1 MKLSLSVFV
10 LLSLLVVLAL
20 AKTDPELKTC
30 RHQCKVQRQYGEEE
44 KDKCLQRCEDYYKQK
59 QERERGQEE
68 GEEEWGTGRVPVASD
83 PEKRLRQ
90 CQTRCDREESG
101 QQKAVCRSQCQQRYE
116 REREKGD
123 REERYGSRREEQEEE
138 DEDEQGENPY
148 VFDKDEHFITRTR
161 TEHGRIEV
169 LKKFSDKSR
178 LLRGLENYRVNLIE
192 TNPQTFITPN
202 HLDADA
208 VLFVA
213 KGRGTITM
221 IQEDKRESFNIEQGH
236 VIRVQAGTPVYIINR
251 DDNEKLQIAQFLR
264 PVNIP
269 GELEA
274 FNSGGPESFYN
285 AFSWEL
291 LEAALKTDRRKLEQ
305 IMRQKQGVIVKAS
318 KEQIQSMSHREEGKG
333 IWPFGESSSAFNL
346 LKKSVVNNKFG
357 ELFEA
362 KPNDYKQQL
371 QDLDLGVS
379 LANITRGSMAGP
391 FYHSKATKIS
401 IVLDGE
407 GYYEMACPHLSG
419 RRRSREQGSRSQ
431 RGQEQRGS
439 EEGPSYTKVSS
450 NLRPGTVFVVPAGH
464 PVATVASGNK
474 NLVILCFVVNAQD
487 SNRYA
492 LAGKNNVVKRLE
504 REAKELAFGVEAR
517 QVDEA
522 FRHEDEE
529 LFFAGPRG
537 GHKRRAFIASA

>member
-30 RHQCKVQRQYGEEE
+30 KHQCKVQRQYGKEE

-59 QERERGQEE
+59 QGRKEGQEE
-68 GEEEWGTGRVPVASD
+68 EEEEEWGTGRVPVGDD
-83 PEKRLRQ
+83 PEKRLSQ
-90 CQTRCDREESG
+90 CQTRCDREEGG
-101 QQKAVCRSQCQQRYE
+101 QQKALCRLQCQQKYVRE
-116 REREKGD
+116 RERE
-123 REERYGSRREEQEEE
+123 EEGRSTSRKEEEE
-138 DEDEQGENPY
+138 DEEENPY
-148 VFDKDEHFITRTR
+148 VFDKDEHFSTKAR

-169 LKKFSDKSR
+169 LEKFSDRSR
-178 LLRGLENYRVNLIE
+178 LLRGLENYRIDLIE
-192 TNPQTFITPN
+192 INPQTFIAPN
-202 HLDADA
+202 HLDADG

-236 VIRVQAGTPVYIINR
+236 VVRIQAGTPFYLINR
-251 DDNEKLQIAQFLR
+251 DDNEKLQTAQFYS

-269 GELEA
+269 GELKGFYPA
-274 FNSGGPESFYN
+274 GPGSFYR

-305 IMRQKQGVIVKAS
+305 ILKQNQGAIVKAS
-318 KEQIQSMSHREEGKG
+318 KEQIQSMSKHEEGKG

-346 LKKSVVNNKFG
+346 LKKSVVKNKFG

-362 KPNDYKQQL
+362 KPNEYKQQL
-371 QDLDLGVS
+371 QDLDLAVS

-391 FYHSKATKIS
+391 FYHSKATKIA

-407 GYYEMACPHLSG
+407 GYFEMACPHLSG
-419 RRRSREQGSRSQ
+419 RSEHGSSSQRPSEQG
-431 RGQEQRGS
+431 G
-439 EEGPSYTKVSS
+439 YKKVRS
-450 NLRPGTVFVVPAGH
+450 NLHPGTAFVVPAGH

-474 NLVILCFVVNAQD
+474 NLVILCFEVNAQG
-487 SNRYA
+487 SNRYS

-504 REAKELAFGVEAR
+504 SEAKELAFGVKAR
-517 QVDEA
+517 EVDQA
-522 FRHEDEE
+522 FRHEEEE
-529 LFFAGPRG
+529 LFFAGPKG
-537 GHKRRAFIASA
+537 GHRSHGFVDRLEEKALESLFWV